1 MHACACA
8 NDGWEK
14 INVLIVS
21 LLLPIAVNF
30 MLRSN
35 TKRRIEVL
43 DAIANRSAA
52 RVFCSQNGSVRADR
66 VSGRAEHRPQ
76 TRPLASQDLVAP
88 EWAVQVL
95 VWSS

>member
-1 MHACACA
+1 MCACA
-8 NDGWEK
+8 NDDGEK

-30 MLRSN
+30 TLRSN

-43 DAIANRSAA
+43 DAIANISAS
-52 RVFCSQNGSVRADR
+52 RGYCSQNGRVRADR
-66 VSGRAEHRPQ
+66 VSGRAEHLPQ

-95 VWSS
+95 VWS